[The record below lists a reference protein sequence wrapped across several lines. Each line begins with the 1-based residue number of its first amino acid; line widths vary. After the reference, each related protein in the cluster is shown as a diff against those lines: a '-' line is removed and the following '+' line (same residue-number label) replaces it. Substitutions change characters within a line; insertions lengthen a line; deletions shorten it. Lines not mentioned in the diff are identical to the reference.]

1 MVQFTPVFKPY
12 NQQQSMLLPPSIDEL
27 VPLGHPA
34 RVVNDV
40 INRISIT
47 SLLSAYKNDGC
58 SSYHP
63 QMLLKVLVYG
73 YVSNTYSSR
82 KLEAACKENI
92 NYMWLSAMNF
102 PDHNTINRFRSLRLK
117 DALRNIFEEV
127 VQLLASEGLLSI
139 EQIYTD
145 GTKIEANANKYTFV
159 WKKAI
164 ATNKEKMKKQLT
176 EIWQYAQSV
185 ATTEDNMPEPPDF
198 TGIDKE
204 KVQATVDKLNQV
216 LKTKPDTD
224 KKVKAKLQYVTK
236 NYPFNIEKYEKQE
249 EILAQRNS
257 YSKTDTDATFMRMK
271 EDHMKNGQLK
281 PAYNV
286 QVSTSN
292 QYIVNYTIHPNP
304 TDTKTLVEHIAQH
317 TKSYKEAPKAITAD
331 AGYGSDENY
340 SLLEEKKITAY
351 VKYGMFDKEQN
362 DNYNNKHP
370 FKADKLFYNKEKD
383 YYICPMGQPMNFIG
397 EYTKKT
403 STGFEQKLKRYQ
415 AKNCANCPLNGAC
428 HKSKGDRIIEINENL
443 QRHKAIAYELLNS
456 EEGIKHRKKRCYDV
470 EPVFGNIKQNH
481 GFKRFMLRGK
491 EKVTI
496 EWGLLSIAQNIRKK
510 AA

>member
-1 MVQFTPVFKPY
+1 MVQLSPVFKAY

-27 VPLGHPA
+27 VPLAHPA

-40 INRISIT
+40 INRISIS

-58 SSYHP
+58 SCYHP

-102 PDHNTINRFRSLRLK
+102 PDHNTINRFRSHRLK
-117 DALRNIFEEV
+117 NALRNIFEEV

-139 EQIYTD
+139 EEVYTD

-164 ATNKEKMKKQLT
+164 ATNKEKMKKQST

-216 LKTKPDTD
+216 LKTKTDTD

-236 NYPFNIEKYEKQE
+236 NYPASIEKYEKQE
-249 EILAQRNS
+249 SVLGERNS

-281 PAYNV
+281 PGYNV
-286 QVSTSN
+286 QMSTSN

-304 TDTKTLVEHIAQH
+304 TDTTTLAEHLAQH
-317 TKSYKEAPKAITAD
+317 EKSFKEAPKAVTAD
-331 AGYGSDENY
+331 AGYGSEENY
-340 SLLEEKKITAY
+340 SLLENKAITAY
-351 VKYGMFDKEQN
+351 VKYGMFDKEQK

-383 YYICPMGQPMNFIG
+383 CYTCPMGQPMNFVG
-397 EYTKKT
+397 EYSRKS

-415 AKNCANCPLNGAC
+415 AKNCISCPLNGAC
-428 HKSKGDRIIEINENL
+428 HKSKGNRIIEVNENL
-443 QRHKAIAYELLNS
+443 QRHKLIAHDLLNS
-456 EEGIKHRKKRCYDV
+456 EEGIKHRKKRCCDV

-491 EKVTI
+491 QKVAI
-496 EWGLLSIAQNIRKK
+496 EWGLISIAQNIRKK

>member
-1 MVQFTPVFKPY
+1 MVQLSPVFKPY
-12 NQQQSMLLPPSIDEL
+12 NQQQAMLLPPSLDEM
-27 VPLGHPA
+27 VPVGHPA

-47 SLLSAYKNDGC
+47 SLLTAYKNEGC

-102 PDHNTINRFRSLRLK
+102 PDHNTINRFRGVRLK
-117 DALRNIFEEV
+117 EALRNIFEEV

-139 EQIYTD
+139 EEVYTD

-198 TGIDKE
+198 TTIDKQ
-204 KVQATVDKLNQV
+204 KVQATVDKLNEV
-216 LKTKPDTD
+216 LNTKPAVE
-224 KKVKAKLQYVTK
+224 KKVKVKLQYVTK
-236 NYPFNIEKYEKQE
+236 NYPANIEKYEKQE
-249 EILAQRNS
+249 AILGERNS
-257 YSKTDTDATFMRMK
+257 YSKTDEDATFMRMK

-281 PAYNV
+281 AAYNV

-304 TDTKTLVEHIAQH
+304 TDTTTLESHIAQH
-317 TKSYKEAPKAITAD
+317 EQSFNHAPKVVTAD
-331 AGYGSDENY
+331 AGYGSEENY
-340 SLLEEKKITAY
+340 SLLESKAITAY
-351 VKYGMFDKEQN
+351 VKYGLFDKEQN
-362 DNYNNKHP
+362 EHYYNKQP
-370 FKADKLFYNKEKD
+370 FKADKLFYNKQKD
-383 YYICPMGQPMNFIG
+383 CYICPMGQTMNNIG
-397 EYTKKT
+397 AVTRKT
-403 STGFEQKLKRYQ
+403 STGFEQTLKRYQ
-415 AKNCANCPLNGAC
+415 AKNCATCPLNGAC
-428 HKSKGDRIIEINENL
+428 HKSKGNRIIEVNENL
-443 QRHKAIAYELLNS
+443 QKHKAIAYELLNS
-456 EEGIKHRKKRCYDV
+456 EQGIEHRKKRCYDV

-481 GFKRFMLRGK
+481 AFKRFMLRGK
-491 EKVTI
+491 QKVAI
-496 EWGLLSIAQNIRKK
+496 EWGLLSIAQNIRKR